1 MNRRSY
7 FMRALAIA
15 LWVLAIPCLS
25 MARADRSS
33 WTNLSVLQP
42 GQKIKVVDLNSKSKI
57 GRFLSVTDSSITL
70 QVKSSPQTIQKQDV
84 KTVRLMKNEHRLRN
98 TFIGAGVGAG
108 LGAGIGAASYRPC
121 KPPPNFSSCFF
132 DISRGQQAAIFGIVG
147 FVGGAAVGALLPMSE
162 IIYRAGG
169 S

>member
-1 MNRRSY
+1 MRS
-7 FMRALAIA
+7 LAITPC
-15 LWVLAIPCLS
+15 VLGMPCVSL
-25 MARADRSS
+25 ARTDKSS

-42 GQKIKVVDLNSKSKI
+42 GQKIAVVELNSKTES
-57 GRFLSVTDSSITL
+57 GTFSSVTDSSITL
-70 QVKSSPQTIQKQDV
+70 QEKSGQQTIQKRDV
-84 KTVRLMKNEHRLRN
+84 KIVRLMKNKHRLRN

-121 KPPPNFSSCFF
+121 KPPPNFSTCFF
-132 DISRGQQAAIFGIVG
+132 DISRGDQAAIFGIVG
-147 FVGGAAVGALLPMSE
+147 LVGGAAVGALLPMSE

>member
-1 MNRRSY
+1 
-7 FMRALAIA
+7 
-15 LWVLAIPCLS
+15 
-25 MARADRSS
+25 
-33 WTNLSVLQP
+33 
-42 GQKIKVVDLNSKSKI
+42 
-57 GRFLSVTDSSITL
+57 VTDSSITL
-70 QVKSSPQTIQKQDV
+70 QEKSGQQTIQKRDV
-84 KTVRLMKNEHRLRN
+84 KSVRLMKNKHRLRN

-121 KPPPNFSSCFF
+121 KPPPDFSTCFF
-132 DISRGQQAAIFGIVG
+132 DISRGDQAAIFGIIG